1 MWKECT
7 EERFDEMLGVL
18 PPALWLAKGFLVGEP
33 FDHRTCTVRGNVA
46 PTYAAFVSHAGRFY
60 EGPNMTEAEFR
71 AFDVRILNG
80 GGHA

>member
-7 EERFDEMLGVL
+7 EERYDEMLCVL

-46 PTYAAFVSHAGRFY
+46 PTYAAFIQYKGQFY

-71 AFDVRILNG
+71 AFDPKTLEAD
-80 GGHA
+80 HA